1 MRKNFGAKAWT
12 YPQPVY
18 IIGTYDKNGVPNAMN
33 AAWGGISNATEI
45 SFSLA
50 SNHKTV
56 KNLKEIGEFTVSIAT
71 EEYLKACDYVGIVS
85 GNKEPNKFEKAGFH
99 HTKSEKIN
107 APIIEE
113 LPMCLECKMIS
124 YDEKTEILKGM
135 IINVSADES
144 ILTDSKIDVKK
155 LNPIIFDPIHTVYWS
170 MGEKVGNAFGDGKE
184 IIKYGGSN
192 EK

>member
-1 MRKNFGAKAWT
+1 MRKSFGAKAWT

-33 AAWGGISNATEI
+33 AAWGGISNSTEI
-45 SFSLA
+45 SFCLS
-50 SNHKTV
+50 SNHKTI

-99 HTKSEKIN
+99 HTQAEKIN

-113 LPMCLECKMIS
+113 LPMSLECKMIS
-124 YDEKTEILKGM
+124 YDEKTETLRGM

-155 LNPIIFDPIHTVYWS
+155 LNPIIFDPIHTEYWS
-170 MGEKVGNAFGDGKE
+170 MGEKVGNAFSDGKE
-184 IIKYGGSN
+184 IIKGGDLN